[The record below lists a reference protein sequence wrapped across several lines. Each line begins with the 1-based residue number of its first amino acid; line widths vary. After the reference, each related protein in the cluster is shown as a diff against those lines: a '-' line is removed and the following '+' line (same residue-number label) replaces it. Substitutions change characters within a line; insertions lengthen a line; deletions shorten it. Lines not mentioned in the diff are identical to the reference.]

1 MRLND
6 EPSMLRALELFI
18 WIACTYF
25 AIRWVLGL
33 GD

>member
-18 WIACTYF
+18 WIACIYF
-25 AIRWVLGL
+25 SIRWVLGL